1 MIHLATKLASKSRF
15 NYRIGA
21 VIIKG
26 GSILGVGYNSVNRYN
41 NKWKQVWP
49 GSMHAEEAAIL
60 DALNKRGH
68 DKLIGATIYVSR
80 INKNGI
86 QGLACPCEHCMD
98 VLKAFHL
105 REAIYTTA
113 TGIERIKL

>member
-41 NKWKQVWP
+41 NKWKQV
-49 GSMHAEEAAIL
+49 
-60 DALNKRGH
+60 
-68 DKLIGATIYVSR
+68 
-80 INKNGI
+80 
-86 QGLACPCEHCMD
+86 
-98 VLKAFHL
+98 
-105 REAIYTTA
+105 
-113 TGIERIKL
+113 